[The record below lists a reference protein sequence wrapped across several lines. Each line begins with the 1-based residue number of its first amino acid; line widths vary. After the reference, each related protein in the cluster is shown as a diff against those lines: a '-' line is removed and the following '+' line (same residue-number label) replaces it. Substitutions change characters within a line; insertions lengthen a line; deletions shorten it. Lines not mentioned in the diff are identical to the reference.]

1 MKSAKHA
8 QKSEPAHIAAH
19 RRGGLMPVDKWAA
32 NAFLASAIC
41 ELKNAAEFWPSAK
54 SHCDGLT
61 LSIRALQKRI
71 KKGEKNHAK

>member
-1 MKSAKHA
+1 MKSRFG
-8 QKSEPAHIAAH
+8 I
-19 RRGGLMPVDKWAA
+19 VDKACA
-32 NAFLASAIC
+32 QLFLDRAVH
-41 ELKNAAEFWPSAK
+41 ELETAAEFWPSAK